1 LYADIDS
8 LDRLF
13 DAGNVK
19 VRGITNGFFDV
30 FCAMQHC
37 RQRVADLMG
46 YHIDKSLLPYPGFD
60 SAFGRL
66 SFHKFGAFFAGD
78 VQNAADEASM
88 ILDTDMLDVVS
99 IKWHHEK

>member
-60 SAFGRL
+60 
-66 SFHKFGAFFAGD
+66 GAFFAGD